1 MTRRRWGVAALAA
14 ALALVLL
21 PGRADAHAELVST
34 EPAASEQ
41 LDTAPDE
48 VVLRFTESVDITD
61 DTLEL
66 LDATG
71 ARLDVGEPEHPD
83 GDRTAVAASLPDLDD
98 GAYVVAWRVVSSDS
112 HPISGA
118 FTFQVGD
125 AVAVDDQ
132 AFIQDV
138 LGGTQDGDHV
148 LGAAYGAVRFLAFAG
163 LTVLVGAVV
172 FLAWLW
178 PEGVSGSD
186 VGRGPT
192 VRDLAPDHGA
202 GSEASGSTGVEGRAR
217 RIVAWAWAVSVV
229 ATVLSIPLQGAYA
242 IGGSVGDAFSA
253 DVIVDELGTR
263 TGRAWVIRLV
273 LLAAAAFVL
282 PRLASAGATTR
293 RAVSAAGG
301 LALLATI
308 TFTGHA
314 VSGDLVALAV
324 VADLVHLSGV
334 SVWLGGLVVL
344 VAALLF
350 ASRGAAG
357 ELGADLDE
365 GADDLGDRIGVV
377 DRFSQVAFG
386 AVVAVVASG
395 VVQAWRQLG
404 GYDALV
410 DTTYGRLLLVKV
422 ALVGAMLV
430 AAAFSRSWVRQRAT
444 ARSSRLALSPGPG
457 AVAASTDSRPARGP
471 PPAAALVGGR
481 GGRHRR
487 ARPRRDRRARQR
499 RAGRD
504 RRRGRWRRSLRHAG
518 DRRGHRPHPRRRLD
532 VRRQH
537 RRAPV
542 PRTPRAASP

>member
-41 LDTAPDE
+41 LDAAPDE

-112 HPISGA
+112 HPVSGA

-172 FLAWLW
+172 FVAWLW
-178 PEGVSGSD
+178 
-186 VGRGPT
+186 RQ
-192 VRDLAPDHGA
+192 GA
-202 GSEASGSTGVEGRAR
+202 DEPRAV
-217 RIVAWAWAVSVV
+217 RIVVWAWAVSVV

-282 PRLASAGATTR
+282 PKLASAGVTTR

-350 ASRGAAG
+350 PSRSAVGEPGADPDDGRRPRRPRRPHRRRRPVLAGGVRRGRRRRRQRRRAGVASARWVRRPRRHHVRATPPDQGRPGRRHAGGRRLQPQLGPAAG
-357 ELGADLDE
+357 HGPVDPAGPVARPRRGRGLD
-365 GADDLGDRIGVV
+365 
-377 DRFSQVAFG
+377 
-386 AVVAVVASG
+386 
-395 VVQAWRQLG
+395 
-404 GYDALV
+404 
-410 DTTYGRLLLVKV
+410 RL
-422 ALVGAMLV
+422 
-430 AAAFSRSWVRQRAT
+430 
-444 ARSSRLALSPGPG
+444 PG
-457 AVAASTDSRPARGP
+457 GP

-504 RRRGRWRRSLRHAG
+504 RGRGWWRRSRST
-518 DRRGHRPHPRRRLD
+518 RR
-532 VRRQH
+532 
-537 RRAPV
+537 
-542 PRTPRAASP
+542 